1 MCGGALWLCVQ
12 AETPAAAVTRAKAIK
27 AKGAASTQ
35 ADCHD
40 LVGIATAF
48 PTDADVQY
56 NVCFAMVRIADYG
69 GAEGA
74 RKLLAAGGHCAAVAA
89 LHTFSTNARVLHW
102 ACGALWRIARYGGAD
117 AVAAIRAVDGTLIDK
132 LTQARDV
139 IRASMPW
146 SDTAAKVLAQ
156 LG

>member
-1 MCGGALWLCVQ
+1 VQ
-12 AETPAAAVTRAKAIK
+12 GETPAAAVTRAKAIG
-27 AKGAASTQ
+27 AKRAAATQ

-48 PTDADVQY
+48 PTDAGVQE
-56 NVCFAMVRIADYG
+56 NVCYAMGRIAAYG
-69 GAEGA
+69 KAEGA

-89 LHTFSTNARVLHW
+89 LHACSTNARVLYR
-102 ACGALWRIARYGGAD
+102 ACEALYCIAHFGGAD

-132 LTQARDV
+132 LRQASRV
-139 IRASMPW
+139 IK
-146 SDTAAKVLAQ
+146 AAGEYDYAAMVLAQ

>member
-1 MCGGALWLCVQ
+1 VQ
-12 AETPAAAVTRAKAIK
+12 GETPAAAVTRAKAIG
-27 AKGAASTQ
+27 AKEAAATQ

-48 PTDADVQY
+48 PTDADVQWT
-56 NVCFAMVRIADYG
+56 VCHAMWRIADSG
-69 GAEGA
+69 KAEGA

-89 LHTFSTNARVLHW
+89 LHACSTNARVLNLS
-102 ACGALWRIARYGGAD
+102 CEALYRIVEHGGAD

-132 LTQARDV
+132 LTQASDV
-139 IRASMPW
+139 IRAAGMRP
-146 SDTAAKVLAQ
+146 DFADMALAQ

>member
-1 MCGGALWLCVQ
+1 MWLCVQ
-12 AETPAAAVTRAKAIK
+12 CETPAAAATRAQAIRAKKA
-27 AKGAASTQ
+27 AATQ

-48 PTDADVQY
+48 PTDAGVQY
-56 NVCFAMVRIADYG
+56 NVCDVMFHIAVNG
-69 GAEGA
+69 EAEGA

-89 LHTFSTNARVLHW
+89 LHAFSTNAGVLER
-102 ACGALWRIARYGGAD
+102 ACGALYYIAVNGGAD

-139 IRASMPW
+139 MRAGGW
-146 SDTAAKVLAQ
+146 GDYAAEVLAL